1 MISSSHSVGMKKFT
15 NRFLL
20 FLLLQLTTHSDTY
33 ANPVYQPYLEYHMD
47 PTGHLCSSNNANME
61 PIEILE
67 LKLDQPINRNNVQL
81 RNAPSLNVLKRN
93 GDLKNKQVFS
103 YY

>member
-1 MISSSHSVGMKKFT
+1 MISSSDLLGMKKFAKY
-15 NRFLL
+15 FLL
-20 FLLLQLTTHSDTY
+20 FLLLQFNTHLDTY

-47 PTGHLCSSNNANME
+47 PTGPFDSSNDVDME

-67 LKLDQPINRNNVQL
+67 LELDQPINRNNVQL

-93 GDLKNKQVFS
+93 GDLKNEQVFS